1 MTTRESLF
9 AECARLIGQADGIL
23 IGAGAGIGVDSG
35 LPDFR
40 GEHGFWKAYPA
51 LGRAGIRFE
60 SIANPEAFESN
71 PKLAWGFYGHR
82 LNLYR
87 QTVPH
92 EGFMILRDIA
102 AKLQHGAF
110 VYTSNVDGQ
119 FQKAGFNEERIDECH
134 GSIHHLQCLDDKC
147 IREIWPAD
155 DFKPEIDQENCMLL
169 NAPPRCPVCGGLA
182 RPNVMMFG
190 DFSWRPYRQRKQA
203 RRWPEWRHRVTKLV
217 VIELGAGTDIPS
229 VRHYCESVRASL
241 IRINPRDPQ
250 LDEARG
256 ASLPLGALEA
266 MHGIRAALIR
276 VRSLFI

>member
-1 MTTRESLF
+1 MTAPESLF
-9 AECARLIGQADGIL
+9 AKCARLIEQADGIL

-40 GEHGFWKAYPA
+40 GEHGFWKVYPA

-92 EGFMILRDIA
+92 EGFMILRNIA
-102 AKLQHGAF
+102 AKLPHGAF
-110 VYTSNVDGQ
+110 VYTSNVDGH
-119 FQKAGFNEERIDECH
+119 FQKAGFGEEHIHECH
-134 GSIHHLQCLDDKC
+134 GSLHHLQCLDDSC
-147 IREIWPAD
+147 TREIWPAD
-155 DFKPEIDQENCMLL
+155 DFKPKIDQENRMLL
-169 NAPPRCPVCGGLA
+169 SAPPHCPVCGGLA

-190 DFSWRPYRQRKQA
+190 DFSWHPGRQRKQA
-203 RRWPEWRHRVTKLV
+203 RRWPEWRHCVTKLV

-229 VRHYCESVRASL
+229 VRRFCESVRAPL
-241 IRINPRDPQ
+241 IRINPREPQ
-250 LDEARG
+250 LGEARG
-256 ASLPLGALEA
+256 VSLPMGALEA
-266 MHGIRAALIR
+266 MRGIHATMP
-276 VRSLFI
+276 